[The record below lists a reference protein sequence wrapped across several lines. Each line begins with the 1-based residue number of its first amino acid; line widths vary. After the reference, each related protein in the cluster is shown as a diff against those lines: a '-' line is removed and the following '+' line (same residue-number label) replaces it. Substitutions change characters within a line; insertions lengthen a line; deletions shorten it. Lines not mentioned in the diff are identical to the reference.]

1 MGRGIA
7 GQKPFKM
14 LVANLKHGSDPSK
27 GESGN
32 PQIIRKTYTT
42 QNFIEVAGKGIPK
55 EGKDGKTPGTGVRM
69 GHLVQGNVA
78 PTFTVVVNSAVG
90 TISTTQPTELIMGD
104 YVIVSHVDFVVVNGD
119 VNTTATNLATTIG
132 TDTPFT
138 AIAIGDTVTVSLPTG
153 LEYNSMYT
161 KVTGPNAGD
170 YTMSQV
176 VEGEP
181 YIGPAIIG

>member
-14 LVANLKHGSDPSK
+14 LVANLRQGSDPSK

-32 PQIIRKTYTT
+32 PQIVRKTYTT

-55 EGKDGKTPGTGVRM
+55 EGKSGKTPGTGVRM
-69 GHLVQGNVA
+69 GHIVQGNVA
-78 PTFTVVVNSAVG
+78 PTFTISVDNAVSAL
-90 TISTTQPTELIMGD
+90 STMEPTELVMGD

-132 TDTPFT
+132 TDTPFS
-138 AIAIGDTVTVSLPTG
+138 AVAVGPIVTVSLPVG